1 MAMMFIGVTQLSKMP
16 VDVLPEFTP
25 PHVEIQTEAL
35 GLSATEVEQM
45 VTVPLEQDLLNGVPW
60 LDKIRSQSVPGLSE
74 IDLIFQSGT
83 DVLRARQM
91 VQERITQARALPNVS
106 KPPAMIQP
114 VSSTGRVMMIGLS
127 SKNLS
132 LIDMSVLARWQIR
145 PRLMGVPGVANV
157 AIWGQRERQL
167 QVQVDPAKLRANG
180 VTLTQVIS
188 TTGNALWES
197 PLSFLEASSPG
208 TGGFIDTSNQRLG
221 VQHVSPIATA
231 KDLAQVTVEDTVGR
245 TLRLSD
251 VSQVVEDHQ
260 PLIGDAVINGGPGL
274 VLVVEKFPGANT
286 LDVTRDVDKAL
297 DSLRPGLPGMTID
310 ANLFRPASF
319 IETATHNLTI
329 ALLLGG
335 LLVALALGA
344 LFFSWRSALVSLVA
358 IPLSLLAAGLVL
370 YVRGATM
377 NTMVLAGLVAAVG
390 VVVDEA
396 IVDVENIVRRLRE
409 HRSPGADTSEGAD
422 RSTMAIVLEAALQVR
437 GPMVYATLITL
448 ITLVPLF
455 FLTGL
460 TGSFIRP
467 LLVSYGLAVLAAMA
481 VALTV
486 TPALASVLSSTAS
499 ARRRESPLVRWLQRG
514 HQALAARTT
523 RRPGAVYAG
532 VAVLTLVGLALLPGL
547 ARQSI
552 VPPPQDRSLLISWAG
567 TPGTSQPEMVRITD
581 SASQALRSIPGIR
594 NVGAH
599 IGRAVT
605 SDQLVGVNS
614 GEMWVSIDPAA
625 DYNRTVA
632 AINNVLDDYPGLR
645 RQVQSYPEQQTRE
658 SLTGSTDQ
666 LVVRLYGEDLGILQ
680 RKAEEVRQLMSHING
695 VVTPH
700 VDLQAQEPSVQIE
713 VDLTAAQRYGI
724 KPGDVRRAAATLL
737 SGIAVG
743 SLFED
748 QKVFDVVVWGA
759 PGVRNSLTSIR
770 DLLIDTP
777 AGGQV
782 RLADVAAVS
791 IKPAPDVIRHD
802 NVSRSIDI
810 GANVHGRD
818 VAAVTSD
825 VKDRLKRVTFPL
837 EYHAELLGD
846 QSDRATAW
854 RRVLVVAAAATI
866 AILLLLQVAFGSWRL
881 AAVFF
886 LTLPMALVGGVLAAS
901 LDDRVLS
908 LGSLAG
914 FLAVLGIAVRGGI
927 MMVKHCQYLA
937 QRDGEA
943 SGPGLVL
950 RAARERVAPILMTAL
965 ATALAVLPLA
975 LLRAPGPE
983 SVHPVAVVILGGLVT
998 STLFSIF
1005 VVPVVYLSFGPD
1017 RGRNE
1022 PDRQYLIPG

>member
-1 MAMMFIGVTQLSKMP
+1 MIPIAMAMMFIGVTQLSKMP

-35 GLSATEVEQM
+35 GLSAAEVEQM

-60 LDKIRSQSVPGLSE
+60 LDKIRSESVPGLSE
-74 IDLIFQSGT
+74 IDLLFEPGT

-127 SKNLS
+127 SKDLS
-132 LIDMSVLARWQIR
+132 LIDISVLARWQIR

-180 VTLTQVIS
+180 VTLSQVIS

-221 VQHVSPIATA
+221 VQHISPITTA
-231 KDLAQVTVEDTVGR
+231 QDLAQVTVEDTVGR

-251 VSQVVEDHQ
+251 VSSVVEDHQ

-286 LDVTRDVDKAL
+286 LDVTRNVEKAL

-310 ANLFRPASF
+310 GNLFRPATF
-319 IETATHNLTI
+319 IETATHNLSV

-335 LLVALALGA
+335 VLVALALGA
-344 LFFSWRSALVSLVA
+344 LLFSWRRALISLVA
-358 IPLSLLAAGLVL
+358 IPLSLLATVLVL
-370 YVRGATM
+370 YVRGSTM
-377 NTMVLAGLVAAVG
+377 NTMVLVGLVAAVG

-396 IVDVENIVRRLRE
+396 IVDVESIVRRLRKDG
-409 HRSPGADTSEGAD
+409 SDKSKT
-422 RSTMAIVLEAALQVR
+422 AIMLEASLAVR
-437 GPMVYATLITL
+437 GPMVYATLIIL
-448 ITLVPLF
+448 AAVVPLF

-460 TGSFIRP
+460 AGSFIRP
-467 LLVSYGLAVLAAMA
+467 LLVSYVLAVLASMV

-486 TPALASVLSSTAS
+486 TPALASALLSTA
-499 ARRRESPLVRWLQRG
+499 AAQRREPPLVRWLQHR
-514 HQALAARTT
+514 HQALAARAMHRP
-523 RRPGAVYAG
+523 RRIYVG
-532 VAVLTLVGLALLPGL
+532 VAVITLVGLALLPGL

-552 VPPPQDRSLLISWAG
+552 IPPPQDRNLLISWAG

-581 SASQALRSIPGIR
+581 GASRALRSIPGIR

-605 SDQLVGVNS
+605 SDQVVGVNS

-625 DYNRTVA
+625 NYDRTLA
-632 AINNVLDDYPGLR
+632 AINNVLDGYPGLH
-645 RQVQSYPEQQTRE
+645 RQVQSYPEQQTRQA
-658 SLTGSTDQ
+658 LTGSADQ
-666 LVVRLYGEDLGILQ
+666 LVVRVYGEDLGILQ
-680 RKAEEVRQLMSHING
+680 TKAEEVRQIMSRVTG
-695 VVTPH
+695 VVAPH

-713 VDLTAAQRYGI
+713 VDLAAAQRYGI

-748 QKVFDVVVWGA
+748 QKVFDVVVWGS

-777 AGGQV
+777 SGGQV
-782 RLADVAAVS
+782 RLADVATVS
-791 IKPAPDVIRHD
+791 IKPAPDVIKHD
-802 NVSRSIDI
+802 NVSRSIDV
-810 GANVHGRD
+810 GANIRGRD
-818 VAAVTSD
+818 GGAVTQD
-825 VKDRLKRVTFPL
+825 VKDQLKQVTFPL

-846 QSDRATAW
+846 QSARASAS
-854 RRVLVVAAAATI
+854 RRVLVIAAAAAI

-881 AAVFF
+881 AAAFF

-901 LDDRVLS
+901 VDDRILS

-914 FLAVLGIAVRGGI
+914 LLAVLGIAVRGGI
-927 MMVKHCQYLA
+927 MMVKHCQRLA
-937 QRDGEA
+937 QEDGAE
-943 SGPGLVL
+943 SGPALVL
-950 RAARERVAPILMTAL
+950 RAARERVAPILITAL
-965 ATALAVLPLA
+965 TTALAVLPLA
-975 LLRAPGPE
+975 LVRAPGPQ

-998 STLFSIF
+998 STLFCIF
-1005 VVPVVYLSFGPD
+1005 VVPVAYLSFGSA
-1017 RGRNE
+1017 RARNE
-1022 PDRQYLIPG
+1022 PARQYVTRG